1 MPVIIV
7 VVAVLILIWS
17 IWSTRQTKSIVAQT
31 MEAMITNVCREQ
43 PPPAAVRWGDP
54 MVKEAFMGSLEA
66 LCGAPEESISV
77 GVFELESDIEN
88 LLEARIG
95 VDGRIIMTMQVQ
107 YLDSDAIIVKGWSSE

>member
-1 MPVIIV
+1 MPVLII

-17 IWSTRQTKSIVAQT
+17 IWSGRQTKSIVAQNMET
-31 MEAMITNVCREQ
+31 MIANVCQEDS
-43 PPPAAVRWGDP
+43 PPAAVRWGNP

-66 LCGAPEESISV
+66 LCGASEESISV

-95 VDGRIIMTMQVQ
+95 VDGRIIMTLQVQ
-107 YLDSDAIIVKGWSSE
+107 YLGPETIIVKGWSSE